1 MKFLEKNYV
10 RGGNR
15 GKVVG
20 SNLAA
25 LLKKVFAADVIG
37 LFRTLSN
44 T

>member
-1 MKFLEKNYV
+1 MKFLEKNYF

-15 GKVVG
+15 KVVG